1 VTYVHFEALLGC
13 GRSAFVCRGIQ
24 ALGGNTSKSEVTRV
38 SKTASKSAVD
48 PKSAARL
55 VLRPARGVL
64 TATLLAA
71 AAFAQNSADPA
82 PSTVVSNSTEIIK
95 HGSIKPEKSAAANDS
110 SDAIAVDPASLL
122 PELPPLP
129 NAKATLIGG
138 TIGRLDR
145 VRDQVTLNIFGGG
158 HATVL
163 FDPRTKVY
171 RGSKEISIA
180 DIREG
185 ERAYLDTI
193 LDGSTVFARAI
204 RLSGASA
211 MGESEGVVLKYRPER
226 GEMTM
231 RDGISPAAVRI
242 RTNGSTRFSQNGR
255 NVSPSTLQA
264 GSLVA
269 VHFSSEGNG
278 HDVAKEVSI
287 LALPGTRFTF
297 SGRVLHIDLR
307 SGLLVLKSSVDD
319 KTYEIYMDPSRPPD
333 QNVQAGANVTVVANF
348 EDSRYQAHNIT
359 VNPEPK

>member
-1 VTYVHFEALLGC
+1 MLLERFNSFAIQSLHRCNDASPWNFDLDIPSVCEWQIARHQDESSDARQQNRFKGHSFRLLSVTYVHFEALLGC

-95 HGSIKPEKSAAANDS
+95 HGSIKPEKSAAANES

-226 GEMTM
+226 G
-231 RDGISPAAVRI
+231 
-242 RTNGSTRFSQNGR
+242 
-255 NVSPSTLQA
+255 
-264 GSLVA
+264 
-269 VHFSSEGNG
+269 
-278 HDVAKEVSI
+278 
-287 LALPGTRFTF
+287 
-297 SGRVLHIDLR
+297 
-307 SGLLVLKSSVDD
+307 
-319 KTYEIYMDPSRPPD
+319 
-333 QNVQAGANVTVVANF
+333 
-348 EDSRYQAHNIT
+348 
-359 VNPEPK
+359 